1 MSRERPVV
9 EQGRLHVVAAV
20 IDDPAGRILI
30 ARRPQHLHQ
39 GGLWEFPGGKC
50 EPEETPE
57 AALVRELQEELGI
70 TATAFRHLIDIVHDY
85 PDRRVHLDVW
95 RVTAFSGRPHGAEG
109 QEVMWVDAA
118 EMRHYDFPAANVP
131 IISAALLP
139 DCYLITPEPGPCDNW
154 PQFLRQLDLSLRRG
168 ISLVQLRAKQLEY
181 PQLTQLAPQVIALC
195 HSHAARVLLNGEPG
209 VADELGFDGVHLD
222 SRRLIQCEQR
232 PLQRDK
238 LLAASCHSENELHMA
253 AMLDCDFAVLS
264 PVAATASHPGVAGM
278 GWQRFAELVCYASV
292 PVFALGG
299 MLRGD
304 LDQAWH
310 YGAQGIAA
318 IGGLW
323 GNDGEI

>member
-20 IDDPAGRILI
+20 IDDDAGHILI
-30 ARRPQHLHQ
+30 ARRQQHLHQ

-50 EPEETPE
+50 EPDEVPE

-95 RVTAFSGRPHGAEG
+95 RVTAFSGQPYGAEG
-109 QEVMWVDAA
+109 QEVVWVDAA
-118 EMRHYDFPAANVP
+118 ELRHLDFPAANAP

-139 DCYLITPEPGPCDNW
+139 ACYLITPEPGPCDTW
-154 PQFLRQLDLSLRRG
+154 PRFLRQLELSLRRG
-168 ISLVQLRAKQLEY
+168 VSLVQLRAKELEQ
-181 PQLTQLAPQVIALC
+181 PQLVQLAPRVIELC

-222 SRRLIQCEQR
+222 GRRLSRCEQR

-238 LLAASCHSENELHMA
+238 LLAASCHSENELRMA
-253 AMLDCDFAVLS
+253 AMVECDFAVLS

-278 GWQRFAELVCYASV
+278 GWQRFSELVGNAGM

-299 MLRGD
+299 MRHED
-304 LDQAWH
+304 LDQAWR

-323 GNDGEI
+323 ESEGED